1 MPIFC
6 AKANN
11 LKKSKKAKLQN
22 CLNAHYLQN
31 YQKFFV
37 SFSKTAEYNEGI
49 QKKLGR
55 LLKNFCYGRVTIM
68 EKHRV
73 RKKRS
78 FLQALQEDGVL
89 YAFTI
94 PGIIFLLLFC
104 YFHMLFFVMFFL

>member
-37 SFSKTAEYNEGI
+37 SFSKTAEYNEGV

-55 LLKNFCYGRVTIM
+55 LLKNFCYPFIQKYFV
-68 EKHRV
+68 K
-73 RKKRS
+73 
-78 FLQALQEDGVL
+78 GVIVG
-89 YAFTI
+89 AI
-94 PGIIFLLLFC
+94 KG
-104 YFHMLFFVMFFL
+104 